1 MKLYFSQKQLIACS
15 VANMFYLKL
24 KFLLL
29 PFFLFLNFQAAFTQ
43 NDFNGK
49 FQFENTPLKEVIAA
63 IEIETEYRFYYL
75 DEWLENATVTG
86 DFINEDISSL
96 LDSVLNNTLLNF
108 YITEDKKVILT
119 QNSIIYDVLPEGFFP
134 EKGEVVSEETTLD
147 AKNLAP
153 VFYQKESSKRR
164 KYIETV
170 RIGKETSNQERTY
183 ILSGTITNAVDGKPL
198 SNLAVVLTT
207 NTAIATTT
215 DDLGR
220 YELTLP
226 SGSNLLDFKLLGMEV
241 LSKRVILYN
250 NGILDVSLDEN
261 YEELGEVVIAAN
273 RNKKVEDAKTGAET
287 IDVKAIKN
295 IPLVLGERDILKV
308 AATLPGI
315 SKAGEGATGFNVRG
329 GKEDQNLILLDDAV
343 IYNPSH
349 FFGIFSAIN
358 PFTTGSLDVYKGS
371 IPAEYGGRL
380 SSVFDLKTRDAN
392 TEKFAGEGSIGPVT
406 GNLALEVP
414 IIKDKAAVMVGA
426 RATYSDYILKLLDE
440 ESLKN
445 SNASF
450 YDAIVKYNHKIDNSN
465 SIKATAYYSKDKY
478 RITSDSV
485 FSYSNSLVS
494 LAYEHHIN
502 DNNKVALVLS
512 NSQYN
517 FDINYDGNT
526 NTDFDLGYRINES
539 QLKLKFDSKITKKHV
554 LNYGIQGKLYNVEPG
569 TIEPKND
576 ESIVSNKMIPKEKA
590 FEGGLFI
597 EDEFK
602 ITDAFQ
608 INAGVRYSF
617 FRALGPSIQRQYQP
631 NTPITDA
638 SVIDSLSFGKNE
650 NIKTYSGPE
659 ARVSFRYSF
668 TPTFSVKAGYNNT
681 YQYIH
686 TLSNNTTVSPTDTY
700 KLSDY
705 NIEPE
710 RATQYSLGLYK
721 NLDDD
726 TYEISLE
733 GYYKKSDNILD
744 FKTGANLLLNEN
756 VETELLQG
764 EGKAYGI
771 EFLLKKK
778 KGKLNGWLSYT
789 YSRALLKLD
798 SDFNEDRV
806 NNGEY
811 FPSNYDKPHD
821 FNIVANYKLTQRFS
835 LSGNFAYQTGR
846 PITYP
851 VGSYVINNSEFV
863 TYSDRNAFRIP
874 DYFRLDLSL
883 NIEGNHKLK
892 KLAHSFWSISVYNV
906 LGRNNPYSVFFVVE
920 NGEVKAFQ
928 SSIFSVPVPTITYN
942 FKF

>member
-1 MKLYFSQKQLIACS
+1 MFHSKIKPYLITCLLFLTFQASFSQDTLN
-15 VANMFYLKL
+15 VNF
-24 KFLLL
+24 KF
-29 PFFLFLNFQAAFTQ
+29 N
-43 NDFNGK
+43 
-49 FQFENTPLKEVIAA
+49 NTPLKEVIST
-63 IEIETEYRFYYL
+63 IENKTDYRFFYL
-75 DEWLENATVTG
+75 DEWLGNTTITG
-86 DFINEDISSL
+86 DYDNESITSL

-108 YITEDKKVILT
+108 YIAQDQRVILT
-119 QNSIIYDVLPEGFFP
+119 QNSIIYDELPEGFFP
-134 EKGEVVSEETTLD
+134 MEDEIITETT
-147 AKNLAP
+147 AQSKNVAP
-153 VFYQKESSKRR
+153 VFYQKESTKKR
-164 KYIETV
+164 KPIETV
-170 RIGKETSNQERTY
+170 RIGKETPNRKRTY
-183 ILSGTITNAVDGKPL
+183 RLKGTITNAVNGQALP
-198 SNLAVVLTT
+198 NLAIVLST
-207 NTAIATTT
+207 NTSVGTTT
-215 DDLGR
+215 DDQGQ
-220 YELTLP
+220 YQLTLP
-226 SGSNLLDFKLLGMEV
+226 SGTNLLDFKLLGMES
-241 LSKRVILYN
+241 LTKRVILYN
-250 NGILDVSLDEN
+250 NGTLDISLDED
-261 YEELGEVVIAAN
+261 YEELGEVLIAAN
-273 RNKKVEDAKTGAET
+273 KNKNVEDAKTGAET

-358 PFTTGSLDVYKGS
+358 PFTTGSVDIYKGS

-392 TEKFAGEGSIGPVT
+392 TVKFAGEGSIGPVT
-406 GNLALEVP
+406 GNLALEIP
-414 IIKDKAAVMVGA
+414 LTKDKAAIMIGA

-450 YDAIVKYNHKIDNSN
+450 YDAIVKYNYKINDNN
-465 SIKATAYYSKDKY
+465 SIKATAYFSKDKY
-478 RITSDSV
+478 RITSDSI

-494 LAYEHHIN
+494 LAYNHRFN
-502 DNNKVALVLS
+502 DNNKASLVIS

-517 FDINYDGNT
+517 FDINYDGDT
-526 NTDFDLGYRINES
+526 NTDFDLGYKINES
-539 QLKLKFDSKITKKHV
+539 QLKLKFDTKVKKKHS

-576 ESIVSNKMIPKEKA
+576 ESIVFNRVIPKERA
-590 FEGGLFI
+590 FEGGIFL

-617 FRALGPSIQRQYQP
+617 FAALGPSIQRQYEA
-631 NTPITDA
+631 NSPITDA

-650 NIKTYSGPE
+650 SIKTYSGPE
-659 ARVSFRYSF
+659 ARLSFRYSF

-710 RATQYSLGLYK
+710 KASQYSLGFYK
-721 NLDDD
+721 NLNND
-726 TYEISLE
+726 TYELSLE

-744 FKTGANLLLNEN
+744 FKTGANLLLNDH

-789 YSRALLKLD
+789 YSRALIRLD
-798 SDFNEDRV
+798 SDFSEDIV
-806 NNGEY
+806 NSGDF

-835 LSGNFAYQTGR
+835 LSGNFVYQTGR

-874 DYFRLDLSL
+874 DYYRLDLSL

-892 KLAHSFWSISVYNV
+892 KLAHSFWSFSVYNV

-920 NGEVKAFQ
+920 NGNVKAFQ

>member
-1 MKLYFSQKQLIACS
+1 MLHS
-15 VANMFYLKL
+15 KL
-24 KFLLL
+24 KFYLITFILVL
-29 PFFLFLNFQAAFTQ
+29 TFQGTFSQDIPNSNF
-43 NDFNGK
+43 K
-49 FQFENTPLKEVIAA
+49 FENTPLKEVISV
-63 IEIETEYRFYYL
+63 IESKTDYRFFYL
-75 DEWLENATVTG
+75 DEWLGETTVTG
-86 DFINEDISSL
+86 NFDNESISTL

-108 YITEDKKVILT
+108 YITEDKRIILT
-119 QNSIIYDVLPEGFFP
+119 QNSIIYDELPEGFFP
-134 EKGEVVSEETTLD
+134 EEDDIISTESSIKS
-147 AKNLAP
+147 KNVAP
-153 VFYQKESSKRR
+153 VFYQKESTKKR

-170 RIGKETSNQERTY
+170 RIGKESSNRKRTY
-183 ILSGTITNAVDGKPL
+183 TLSGTIINSVDGQPL
-198 SNLAVVLTT
+198 SNLAVVLSS
-207 NTAIATTT
+207 NTSVATTT
-215 DDLGR
+215 NVLGQ
-220 YELTLP
+220 YEITLP
-226 SGSNLLDFKLLGMEV
+226 SGANLLDFKLLGMEP

-250 NGILDVSLDEN
+250 NGTLDVSLDEN
-261 YEELGEVVIAAN
+261 YEQLGEVLIAAN

-287 IDVKAIKN
+287 IDVKVIKN

-358 PFTTGSLDVYKGS
+358 PFTTGSVDIYKGS
-371 IPAEYGGRL
+371 IPAEFGGRL

-392 TEKFAGEGSIGPVT
+392 VEKFAGEGSIGPVT

-414 IIKDKAAVMVGA
+414 IIKDKAAIMIGA

-440 ESLKN
+440 ETLKN

-450 YDAIVKYNHKIDNSN
+450 YDAIVKYNHKIDDNN

-478 RITSDSV
+478 RITSDSI

-494 LAYEHHIN
+494 LSYNHNFN
-502 DNNKVALVLS
+502 DDNRVGLVLS
-512 NSQYN
+512 NSQYK
-517 FDINYDGNT
+517 FDINYDGDT
-526 NTDFDLGYRINES
+526 NTDFDLGYKINES
-539 QLKLKFDSKITKKHV
+539 QLKLKFDSKIGKKHA
-554 LNYGIQGKLYNVEPG
+554 LNYGVQGKLYNVEPG
-569 TIEPKND
+569 TIEQKND
-576 ESIVSNKMIPKEKA
+576 ESIVFNRVIPKEKA
-590 FEGGLFI
+590 FEGGIFL

-617 FRALGPSIQRQYQP
+617 FRALGPSTQRQYEA

-668 TPTFSVKAGYNNT
+668 TPTFSIKAGYNNT

-686 TLSNNTTVSPTDTY
+686 TLSNNTTVSPTDSY

-721 NLDDD
+721 NFENDV
-726 TYEISLE
+726 YELSLE
-733 GYYKKSDNILD
+733 GYYKKSNNILD

-798 SDFNEDRV
+798 SDFIEDRV
-806 NNGEY
+806 NNGEF

-863 TYSDRNAFRIP
+863 AYSDRNAFRIP
-874 DYFRLDLSL
+874 DYYRLDLSL

-906 LGRNNPYSVFFVVE
+906 LGRNNPYSIFFVVKD
-920 NGEVKAFQ
+920 GEVKAYQ